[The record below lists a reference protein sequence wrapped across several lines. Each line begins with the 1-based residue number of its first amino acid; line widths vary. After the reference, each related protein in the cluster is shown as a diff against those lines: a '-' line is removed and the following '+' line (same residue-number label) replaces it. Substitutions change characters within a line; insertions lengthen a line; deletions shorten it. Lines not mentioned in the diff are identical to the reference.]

1 MGISG
6 AMPLLGGCAQE
17 GRDLKA
23 VSLLPSLQLCFN
35 KHLCAHLCQ
44 AKPERQPSTAPATGW
59 IMLMPSENTFWG
71 IFKCIVRHK
80 FFWQQTVQDKD
91 EIFTFCFVLNLF
103 YTLLRQC
110 QNSPF
115 ICYYYLEISFCCKA
129 IMAKHK
135 TESSSIPVR
144 LMI

>member
-6 AMPLLGGCAQE
+6 AMALLGGLAQE
-17 GRDLKA
+17 GRALKA

-110 QNSPF
+110 QNSLLYAITILKSPF
-115 ICYYYLEISFCCKA
+115 V
-129 IMAKHK
+129 AKLSWQSTK
-135 TESSSIPVR
+135 QNLVQYQSDS
-144 LMI
+144 